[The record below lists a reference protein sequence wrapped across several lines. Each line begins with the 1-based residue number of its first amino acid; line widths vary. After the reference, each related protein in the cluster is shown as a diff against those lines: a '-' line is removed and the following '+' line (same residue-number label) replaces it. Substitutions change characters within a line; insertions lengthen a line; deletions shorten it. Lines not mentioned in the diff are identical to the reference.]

1 MAIMFYLGT
10 TPTKIGFNVV
20 AGFSAYLA
28 AAGAGY
34 LLWIG
39 NEYGRPWS
47 IGIQALQVL
56 KVTSVPFIFH
66 WRLQPEIVIAWV
78 DPIVLF
84 NFGLQPKHGVGF
96 DQGGMPLSF
105 AVSLSALACLIVLIR
120 HRPSAEAKLPQ

>member
-1 MAIMFYLGT
+1 MMFCLGV

-39 NEYGRPWS
+39 NKHGRPWS

-56 KVTSVPFIFH
+56 KMTSVPFVFY
-66 WRLQPEIVIAWV
+66 WRLQPEVVIAWV
-78 DPIVLF
+78 DPLLLF
-84 NFGLQPKHGVGF
+84 NYNLQPMHGVAF
-96 DQGGMPLSF
+96 DQAGVPLVF
-105 AVSLSALACLIVLIR
+105 AVSLSALACLIVLVR
-120 HRPSAEAKLPQ
+120 HRPSTGTKLAP